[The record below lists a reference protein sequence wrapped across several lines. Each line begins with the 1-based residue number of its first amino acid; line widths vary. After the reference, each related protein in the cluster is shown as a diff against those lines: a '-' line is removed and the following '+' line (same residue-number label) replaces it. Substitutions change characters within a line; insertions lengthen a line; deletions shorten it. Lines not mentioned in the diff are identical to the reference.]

1 MSHGGHCRT
10 LPEVTCEDL
19 AAAGAQKH
27 KTKHPAGAPFR
38 HCGFVIPC
46 DADEYCD
53 ETQARRRWHQSSHAR
68 LQCLC
73 GLDQRLLHGHAG
85 RCLLPRQIQRR
96 RRQRCQRRCLLRWS
110 RVVGLGPERPSSPGR
125 CFWLRSRQGRCAARY
140 VACRLNSSFLPGGA
154 GSRTSGTSA
163 RARMRTI
170 PQFFVS
176 IQVFAG
182 GASGLKVTIRN

>member
-1 MSHGGHCRT
+1 MSPFLYHCIIRTQRFVTSEIEMILKKEVSENCRNRELQGNSSRRWNSGRGYRYLKPMSHGGHCRT

-85 RCLLPRQIQRR
+85 RYLLPGEEWR
-96 RRQRCQRRCLLRWS
+96 
-110 RVVGLGPERPSSPGR
+110 PGR
-125 CFWLRSRQGRCAARY
+125 E
-140 VACRLNSSFLPGGA
+140 VA
-154 GSRTSGTSA
+154 
-163 RARMRTI
+163 
-170 PQFFVS
+170 
-176 IQVFAG
+176 
-182 GASGLKVTIRN
+182 